1 MLNRT
6 ARRMV
11 GLSMTAA
18 AAILAV
24 AGTAIGVAAAQTPP
38 PSPIGAPIE
47 APDRSIERAGQFLID
62 GKPLHARALLSPLA
76 GPKGS
81 LGLTDAQRQRVVQL
95 MQESRRSSQALSPV
109 RVSLDRA
116 EIALESG
123 DLRTALH
130 QADAIL
136 KAGSAH
142 DSEKLAAQAMAD
154 TARAR
159 RDAFAPQAQA
169 TLAAAIADFDAG
181 RLAQAYA
188 GLERVFL
195 SGVSLPAESEARLD
209 EYMVRLVEL
218 DRSGATTEA
227 SAGMLQ
233 PGVVKPAEPP
243 QPEPAPG
250 ADPKPEAAPAP
261 VGEQPPAQPEPP
273 PAPPAEPPPAPDLIA
288 EARRIEAQATLAEA
302 DRAFS
307 ENRLNEALAGFQR
320 LKDALF
326 DVLQP
331 DQQVQVEERLAETRL
346 KLRAGGPGV
355 NLLGDVIQR
364 DTLQRQQTLAEFRS
378 ELNQARAK
386 LGEGDADAALQRIAR
401 AGLILNNG
409 RNAFSETDFRQLQ
422 SEADQLRLEVEAT
435 RDRIRAEQRTRQEEE
450 LKTAADAARRTR
462 ESDRERKISE
472 NVQRVV
478 SLMREMRYEEARQVV
493 DQILFLDP
501 INPAGLILRDS
512 VELTLAT
519 VQQNRILRDRY
530 RSYLS
535 HSVQNQEALI
545 APERPI
551 NYPADWPSISF
562 RRGQPV
568 PFSEAPANRQI
579 LGLLDQRRIPV
590 EFTDHTLAQA
600 MEYVR
605 GVSGVNV
612 DVNWR
617 SLASLGVQK
626 DAAVSLNLTNVPLRT
641 VLDRL
646 ADQVSPSPDSRV
658 GWAVIDGIL
667 VVASQHD
674 LDRADMPAHV
684 YDIRDLLVDAPNYK
698 RSVDFDL
705 DSVLAKVRR
714 ESALGA
720 SSPFSDATAE
730 GAGKPG
736 LGAEDKARQIMGLIQ
751 QQVDAEGW
759 SDVGG
764 DRGFVQHLSGSLLI
778 TTTPRNHRAITGLLQ
793 RLREVRNLQIN
804 VEARFLL
811 VGQEFLERIG
821 FDVDVYFNAE
831 NNQVRFARGNDPTI
845 QTSDFFDF
853 SGQNPSGRGLLR
865 QIRGWGPIGGQLG
878 AIAEGDRI
886 NQAVIPPDRWS
897 PIGAGQNSSTI
908 TSALLP
914 TAGIASDLAG
924 LAPAL
929 GVSGQFLD
937 DVQVDFLIEAT
948 QADRRS
954 VALTAPRLTF
964 TNGQVA
970 NIIVATQRGFVA
982 DLTPVVSESAAAF
995 DPQPAT
1001 VSEGVTLV
1009 VEGYVTADRRY
1020 VTLNVDTAIGQIRGF
1035 EQIPVSAVAGGQLV
1049 SSADTQSFVQLPTV
1063 TVTRVQ
1069 TTVTVPDQ
1077 GTIML
1082 GGQRLV
1088 SETEVESGVPVL
1100 SKIPILNRFFS
1111 NRAMIKEE
1119 QTLLILLKPTVLI
1132 QNEEEERA
1140 FPGLLDGMGASFSGN

>member
-6 ARRMV
+6 ARCML

-18 AAILAV
+18 VLAV
-24 AGTAIGVAAAQTPP
+24 AGTSVPLAWAQSTPIHAATDRPDAI
-38 PSPIGAPIE
+38 
-47 APDRSIERAGQFLID
+47 IERAGELLLE
-62 GKPLHARALLSPLA
+62 GKPLHARALLSPLTSPRA
-76 GPKGS
+76 S
-81 LGLTDAQRQRVVQL
+81 VGLTDAQRQRVVQL
-95 MQESRRSSQALSPV
+95 MQDCRRAAQTLSPV

-116 EIALESG
+116 EIALASG
-123 DLRTALH
+123 DLRTAIH
-130 QADAIL
+130 QADAVL
-136 KAGSAH
+136 RAESAL
-142 DSEKLAAQAMAD
+142 DAEKSAAQALGDA
-154 TARAR
+154 ARAR
-159 RDAFAPQAQA
+159 RDAFAPEAQA
-169 TLAAAIADFDAG
+169 TLARAVADFEAG
-181 RLAQAYA
+181 RFTEAYA
-188 GLERVFL
+188 GFERVFL
-195 SGVSLPAESEARLD
+195 SGVTLPPESEAQLD
-209 EYMVRLVEL
+209 DYMIRLVEM
-218 DRSGATTEA
+218 DRAGTLQQA
-227 SAGMLQ
+227 SAGMMQ
-233 PGVVKPAEPP
+233 PGVIKPAEQPP
-243 QPEPAPG
+243 P
-250 ADPKPEAAPAP
+250 
-261 VGEQPPAQPEPP
+261 EQPPAQPAPEPP
-273 PAPPAEPPPAPDLIA
+273 AGEPVPPQPEPPPDLIA
-288 EARRIEAQATLAEA
+288 QARLIEAQATLAEA
-302 DRAFS
+302 GRAFD
-307 ENRLNEALAGFQR
+307 ENRLNEALAGYQR
-320 LKDALF
+320 LKDAFF
-326 DVLQP
+326 DLLTP
-331 DQQVQVEERLAETRL
+331 EQQRLVQDRLTETRL
-346 KLRAGGPGV
+346 RLRAGGPGV
-355 NLLGDVIQR
+355 DLLGDVIQR
-364 DTLQRQQTLAEFRS
+364 DTLARQQTLAEFRS
-378 ELNQARAK
+378 ELNQARAR
-386 LGEGDADAALQRIAR
+386 LGGGDPDGALQHIAR
-401 AGLILNNG
+401 ARLILNNG

-422 SEADQLRLEVEAT
+422 NEAEQLGLEVEAT
-435 RDRIRAEQRTRQEEE
+435 RDRIRAEQRTRQEQE
-450 LKTAADAARRTR
+450 LKAAAEAARRAR
-462 ESDRERKISE
+462 ESDRDRKIAE

-478 SLMREMRYEEARQVV
+478 SLMREMRFEEARQVV

-501 INPAGLILRDS
+501 VNPAGLILRDS

-519 VQQNRILRDRY
+519 VQQNRITRDRY
-530 RSYLS
+530 RSYTI
-535 HSVQNQEALI
+535 HSMQNQEALI
-545 APERPI
+545 APERI
-551 NYPADWPSISF
+551 MAYPPDWPSISY

-568 PFSEAPANRQI
+568 PFSETPANRQI
-579 LGLLDQRRIPV
+579 LGLLEQRRIPA
-590 EFTDHTLAQA
+590 EFADHTLAQA
-600 MEYVR
+600 VEYVR

-617 SLASLGVQK
+617 SLASLGVTR
-626 DAAVSLNLTNVPLRT
+626 DTAVSLNLTNVPIRT

-646 ADQVSPSPDSRV
+646 ADHLSPGRDSRV

-667 VVASQHD
+667 VIAAQHD

-698 RSVDFDL
+698 RTIDFDL

-714 ESALGA
+714 ERALGA
-720 SSPFSDATAE
+720 ASPFADAPTE
-730 GAGKPG
+730 GSGRAA
-736 LGAEDKARQIMGLIQ
+736 LGAEEKARQIMSLIQ
-751 QQVDAEGW
+751 QQVDPEGW

-764 DRGFVQHLSGSLLI
+764 DRGFIQHLNGSLLI
-778 TTTPRNHRAITGLLQ
+778 TTTPRNHRQITGLLQ

-811 VGQEFLERIG
+811 VSQDFMERIG
-821 FDVDVYFNAE
+821 FDIDVYFNAQ
-831 NNQVRFARGNDPTI
+831 NNQVRFARANDPSI

-865 QIRGWGPIGGQLG
+865 QIRGWGPTGGQLG

-897 PIGAGQNSSTI
+897 PIGAGQNSASI

-914 TAGIASDLAG
+914 TTGIGGDLAG

-970 NIIVATQRGFVA
+970 NIVVATQRGFVA

-995 DPQPAT
+995 DPQPAS
-1001 VSEGVTLV
+1001 VSEGVRLV

-1035 EQIPVSAVAGGQLV
+1035 DQIAVTAVAGGQLV
-1049 SSADTQSFVQLPTV
+1049 SSADTQSFIQLPTV
-1063 TVTRVQ
+1063 TVTQVQ

-1082 GGQRLV
+1082 GGQRLM

-1140 FPGLLDGMGASFSGN
+1140 FPGLLDGLGTTFGGN